1 MGHYAETRH
10 FENWKYAAVC
20 GIIFSEN
27 REENAV
33 MTKLSEEQL
42 NSLSKEELVNMFL
55 LMQENMSILHE
66 RLAVMNENTFG
77 RKTEKLSALNEDQM
91 CIFNEFEAV
100 SDKTEYDDEEP
111 AEESETEE
119 ITYSRKKT
127 RGKRE
132 TALSALPKVEIMHEL
147 SEAELIAEYG
157 ENGWKR
163 LPDQVYSKLEV
174 EPAKY
179 WVAEHHIAVYAGK
192 NSDRIIKAK
201 HPAELLNNSLATASV
216 VAGILNGKYTN
227 AMPLYRIEKELGS
240 HGVNIS
246 RQDMAN
252 WVIKC
257 SERYLGLLYDRL
269 HELLQKEHVI
279 QADETPAYVTRDGKP
294 AGSKSEM
301 WVYRTG
307 EYNTEKPIVL
317 YAYASGRAASN
328 TLNFLDA
335 FHGYLECDA
344 YGGYRKVDRL
354 NEDINVCCCWAH
366 ARRRFSDAVK
376 AYGKTKPGVQ
386 DTLAY
391 RALEKIAAIYNADE
405 KFKNLSPG
413 ERKKRRQTTVKRRVD
428 AFFAWAKEH
437 QFDTGKKDKTWEGF
451 SYCINNEKYLRMFLE
466 DGEIPID
473 NSATERAI
481 RPFTVFRKTWKLID
495 TPSGADASAIMYSI
509 VETAKANNLKVYDYF
524 KLLLEEFPKHMDDT
538 DLGFIDDLMPWAS
551 NVRSMCSKPLKS

>member
-1 MGHYAETRH
+1 
-10 FENWKYAAVC
+10 
-20 GIIFSEN
+20 
-27 REENAV
+27 
-33 MTKLSEEQL
+33 MTKLSEDQL
-42 NSLSKEELVNMFL
+42 NNLSKEELVNMFL
-55 LMQENMSILHE
+55 LMQENMSILQE
-66 RLAVMNENTFG
+66 RLAVMNENAFG
-77 RKTEKLSALNEDQM
+77 RKTEKLSAINPDQV
-91 CIFNEFEAV
+91 CFFNEFEAV
-100 SDKTEYDDEEP
+100 SDGTEYDDEEP
-111 AEESETEE
+111 ADEPEKEK
-119 ITYSRKKT
+119 ITYSRKKAK
-127 RGKRE
+127 GKRE
-132 TALSALPKVEIMHEL
+132 TDLSSLPKVEIMHEL
-147 SEAELIAEYG
+147 SEDELIAEYG

-192 NSDRIIKAK
+192 STDRIIKAK

-216 VAGILNGKYTN
+216 VAGLLNGKYTN
-227 AMPLYRIEKELGS
+227 AMPLYRIEKELES
-240 HGVNIS
+240 NGVHIS

-257 SERYLGLLYDRL
+257 SERYLVLLYDRL
-269 HELLQKEHVI
+269 HELLQNEHVV
-279 QADETPAYVTRDGKP
+279 QADETPVYVSKDGKP

-317 YAYASGRAASN
+317 YKYASGRAASN
-328 TLNFLDA
+328 ALDFLSS
-335 FHGYLECDA
+335 FNGYLECDA
-344 YGGYRKVDRL
+344 YGGYRSVDRL
-354 NEDINVCCCWAH
+354 NENISVCCCWAH

-405 KFKNLSPG
+405 KFKNLSPS
-413 ERKKRRQTTVKRRVD
+413 ERQKRRQTTVKRRVD

-437 QFDTGKKDKTWEGF
+437 QSDTGKQDKTREGF
-451 SYCINNEKYLRMFLE
+451 SYCINNEKYLRRFLE
-466 DGEIPID
+466 DGNIPID

-495 TPSGADASAIMYSI
+495 TPCGADASAVMYSI
-509 VETAKANNLKVYDYF
+509 VETAKANGIKVYDYF
-524 KLLLEEFPKHMDDT
+524 KLLLEEIPKHMDEKS
-538 DLGFIDDLMPWAS
+538 LFFIDDLLPWAPD
-551 NVRSMCSKPLKS
+551 VQAKCRKPIKSK

>member
-1 MGHYAETRH
+1 
-10 FENWKYAAVC
+10 
-20 GIIFSEN
+20 
-27 REENAV
+27 
-33 MTKLSEEQL
+33 MTMLSEDQL
-42 NSLSKEELVNMFL
+42 NHLSKEELVNMFL
-55 LMQENMSILHE
+55 RMQNNICLLEE
-66 RLAVMNENTFG
+66 RLAVMNANTFG
-77 RKTEKLSALNEDQM
+77 RKTEKLSAVNPDQI
-91 CIFNEFEAV
+91 CFFNEFEAV
-100 SDKTEYDDEEP
+100 SDGTEYDDEEP
-111 AEESETEE
+111 SDKPETEE
-119 ITYSRKKT
+119 ITYTRKKQK
-127 RGKRE
+127 GKRE
-132 TALSALPKVEIMHEL
+132 TDLSALPKVEVTHDLTEDEL
-147 SEAELIAEYG
+147 TAEFG
-157 ENGWKR
+157 ESGWKR

-192 NSDRIIKAK
+192 NTDKIIKAK
-201 HPAELLNNSLATASV
+201 HPAELLNNSLASASV
-216 VAGILNGKYTN
+216 VAGILNAKYTN
-227 AMPLYRIEKELGS
+227 AMPLYRIEKEMTANGAP
-240 HGVNIS
+240 VS
-246 RQDMAN
+246 RQDMAS

-257 SERYLGLLYDRL
+257 SERYLVLLYDRM
-269 HELLQKEHVI
+269 HELLRQEHVV
-279 QADETPAYVTRDGKP
+279 QADETPVYVSKDGKP

-307 EYNTEKPIVL
+307 EYNTAKPMVL
-317 YAYASGRAASN
+317 YKYAPGRAAAN
-328 TLNFLDA
+328 ALDYLSD
-335 FHGYLECDA
+335 FKGYLECDA

-354 NEDINVCCCWAH
+354 NKDITVCCCWAH

-376 AYGKTKPGVQ
+376 AYGKAKAGLQ

-405 KFKNLSPG
+405 KFKDLSPE

-437 QFDTGKKDKTWEGF
+437 HCDTGKQDKTWEGF

-495 TPSGADASAIMYSI
+495 TPSGADASAVMYSI

-524 KLLLEEFPKHMDDT
+524 KLLLEEIPKHMDETSLTFLDS
-538 DLGFIDDLMPWAS
+538 LLPWSPDVKA
-551 NVRSMCSKPLKS
+551 RCSKPQKP

>member
-1 MGHYAETRH
+1 
-10 FENWKYAAVC
+10 
-20 GIIFSEN
+20 
-27 REENAV
+27 
-33 MTKLSEEQL
+33 MTKLSEDQL
-42 NSLSKEELVNMFL
+42 NNLSKEELVNMFL
-55 LMQENMSILHE
+55 LMQENMSILQE

-77 RKTEKLSALNEDQM
+77 RKTEKLSSINPDQI
-91 CIFNEFEAV
+91 CFFNEYEAV
-100 SDKTEYDDEEP
+100 SDGTEYDDEEP
-111 AEESETEE
+111 ETEE
-119 ITYSRKKT
+119 ITYSRKKQ

-132 TALSALPKVEIMHEL
+132 TDLSALPKFEIMHEL
-147 SEAELIAEYG
+147 SEDELIAEYG

-192 NSDRIIKAK
+192 STDKVVKAK
-201 HPAELLNNSLATASV
+201 HPVELLNNSLATASV
-216 VAGILNGKYTN
+216 VAGLLNGKYAN
-227 AMPLYRIEKELGS
+227 AMPLYRMEKELES
-240 HGVNIS
+240 NGVHIS

-257 SERYLGLLYDRL
+257 SERYLVLLYDRL
-269 HELLQKEHVI
+269 HELLQEEHVI
-279 QADETPAYVTRDGKP
+279 QADETPAYVSKDGKP
-294 AGSKSEM
+294 TGSRSEM

-328 TLNFLDA
+328 ALNFLST

-354 NEDINVCCCWAH
+354 NEDIKVCCCWAH

-376 AYGKTKPGVQ
+376 AYGKTKHGVQ

-405 KFKNLSPG
+405 KFKSLSPD

-428 AFFAWAKEH
+428 AFFA
-437 QFDTGKKDKTWEGF
+437 
-451 SYCINNEKYLRMFLE
+451 
-466 DGEIPID
+466 
-473 NSATERAI
+473 
-481 RPFTVFRKTWKLID
+481 
-495 TPSGADASAIMYSI
+495 
-509 VETAKANNLKVYDYF
+509 
-524 KLLLEEFPKHMDDT
+524 
-538 DLGFIDDLMPWAS
+538 
-551 NVRSMCSKPLKS
+551 